1 MQLIGA
7 KPSKKVVLMRD
18 GQEVGEIFIESKI
31 ADKNQINNAS
41 FVSKSYRQANTEAIN
56 SEQ

>member
-1 MQLIGA
+1 MIGA

-31 ADKNQINNAS
+31 GDKNQINNVS
-41 FVSKSYRQANTEAIN
+41 FVSNSYRQANTEAIN

>member
-1 MQLIGA
+1 
-7 KPSKKVVLMRD
+7 MRD